1 MKQGILFWVNWE
13 VIENWDSN
21 MTRMPQWRESHC
33 RTITSIRRKKKIQKD
48 RTVRVTVTNPSRN
61 VNHSS
66 KVIWD
71 RKIITRVHQVY
82 QFHQNRLAGP
92 YDGSLNLQRKTHS
105 KGVDQENLIYVRWNR
120 IKNHVYSRCDQ

>member
-1 MKQGILFWVNWE
+1 MKTETATWPECHNGGKAIVEQLLASE
-13 VIENWDSN
+13 E
-21 MTRMPQWRESHC
+21 
-33 RTITSIRRKKKIQKD
+33 RKKSKRTGLWESQSQIQVGML
-48 RTVRVTVTNPSRN
+48 TIQVRSFE
-61 VNHSS
+61 
-66 KVIWD
+66 IE
-71 RKIITRVHQVY
+71 TRVHQVY